1 MRVSQMRIGINL
13 FWKLLSFPLLL
24 VEVLFSVVWYF
35 FWIILL
41 IRQKTGLLT
50 R

>member
-1 MRVSQMRIGINL
+1 MHTRINL
-13 FWKLLSFPLLL
+13 FWKLLSFPLVL
-24 VEVLFSVVWYF
+24 VQVLFSIVWYF

-41 IRQKTGLLT
+41 IRQRTILLT

>member
-1 MRVSQMRIGINL
+1 MCTGINL
-13 FWKLLSFPLLL
+13 FRKLLSVPLILI
-24 VEVLFSVVWYF
+24 EVFFSIVWYF

-41 IRQKTGLLT
+41 IRQKTILLT